1 MKTLTITAIT
11 ILVGT
16 VYYQG
21 SVIYEQNQKFE
32 QLSDDVVDIINK
44 VKNNKCHERGLN
56 I

>member
-1 MKTLTITAIT
+1 MKTLTAIT
-11 ILVGT
+11 MLLGAVC
-16 VYYQG
+16 YQG

-44 VKNNKCHERGLN
+44 VKSNKCHGRGLN